1 MPDKPLDQALFDAE
15 EMNLKEIQLNPELL
29 KLISPA
35 QARKY
40 RVLPLQKKGSVL
52 QLVGVSPLTHGAIE
66 ELEYFTGCAI
76 GLVLGDSAEINKNLD
91 LHYGIQTS
99 IKNLIESLEQ
109 TEIAPL
115 HFSDFEQGIFSLE
128 HGSGP
133 IHQVLYLIFSQ
144 ALQDRAS
151 DIHFEPTDKDLL
163 VRFRVDGVL
172 HSIFHFSKQISPALV
187 SSIKLLAKLDIAEK
201 RRPLDGSFQLKI
213 DRRMV
218 DVRVSTFPV
227 FDGEK
232 VVVRLL
238 DKEGA
243 SLSLLDLGLT
253 GNTLL
258 QVKNLI
264 KKPHGIFLVTGPTGS
279 GKTTTLY
286 AVLNEL
292 KSPEK
297 NIMTI
302 EDPIEYHLDQVNQSQ
317 VNEKAG
323 LTFSTG
329 LRSFLRQDPDVML
342 VGEVRDTE
350 TAEIS
355 FQAALTGHLVLS
367 TLHTNDAPSSLVRL
381 ADMKVEPFLL
391 SSSLVGVLAQ
401 RLVRK
406 LCPYCLT
413 EYQPSDE
420 VLEWAKSVG
429 YDTNF
434 RHVKGAGCAH
444 CKNQGYKGRIGIFE
458 LMVPDEHLKQMILR
472 GEISNSAI
480 WDYCLKQGM
489 KTLRQ
494 DGFQKVTEQLTTLE
508 EIMRVAR

>member
-1 MPDKPLDQALFDAE
+1 MLDKALDQALFDAGE
-15 EMNLKEIQLNPELL
+15 VNLKEILLDHELL

-40 RVLPLQKKGSVL
+40 QVLPLQKKGQVL
-52 QLVGVSPLTHGAIE
+52 QLIGRTPLTHEAIE

-76 GLVLGDSAEINKNLD
+76 GLVLGSAEDIQKNLD
-91 LHYGIQTS
+91 MHYGIQTS
-99 IKNLIESLEQ
+99 IKNLVETLEQ
-109 TEIAPL
+109 SEIVPL
-115 HFSDFEQGIFSLE
+115 RFSDFEQGIFSLE

-172 HSIFHFSKQISPALV
+172 HNIFHFSKQISPALV

-213 DRRMV
+213 DRRRV

-238 DKEGA
+238 DKEGT

-253 GNTLL
+253 GETLT

-264 KKPHGIFLVTGPTGS
+264 KKPNGIFLVTGPTGS

-297 NIMTI
+297 NIVTI
-302 EDPIEYHLDQVNQSQ
+302 EDPIEYHLDQINQSQ

-342 VGEVRDTE
+342 VGEIRDTE

-391 SSSLVGVLAQ
+391 SSSLVAVLAQ

-413 EYQPSDE
+413 DYKPADE
-420 VLEWAKSVG
+420 VLEWAKALG
-429 YDTNF
+429 YDTKA
-434 RHVKGAGCAH
+434 RHIKGAGCTH

-458 LMVPDEHLKQMILR
+458 LMVPDENLKQMILR

-480 WDYCLKQGM
+480 RDYCLKLGM

-494 DGFQKVTEQLTTLE
+494 DGFQKVADQLTTLE
-508 EIMRVAR
+508 ELMRVAR

>member
-1 MPDKPLDQALFDAE
+1 
-15 EMNLKEIQLNPELL
+15 
-29 KLISPA
+29 
-35 QARKY
+35 
-40 RVLPLQKKGSVL
+40 L
-52 QLVGVSPLTHGAIE
+52 QLIGTSPLTQEALE

-76 GLVLGDSAEINKNLD
+76 GLVLGNAEEINQILD
-91 LHYGIQTS
+91 MHYGIQTS
-99 IKNLIESLEQ
+99 IKNLVEGLEQ
-109 TEIAPL
+109 TELTPL
-115 HFSDFEQGIFSLE
+115 RFSDFENGIFSLE

-133 IHQVLYLIFSQ
+133 VHQVLYLIFSQ

-151 DIHFEPTDKDLL
+151 DIHFEPTERDLQ

-172 HSIFHFSKQISPALV
+172 HSLFHFSKQISPALV

-238 DKEGA
+238 DKAGA
-243 SLSLLDLGLT
+243 SLSLLDLGLS
-253 GNTLL
+253 GDPLH

-264 KKPHGIFLVTGPTGS
+264 KKPYGIFLVTGPTGS

-286 AVLNEL
+286 AILNEL
-292 KSPEK
+292 KSSEK

-302 EDPIEYHLDQVNQSQ
+302 EDPIEYHLEQVNQSQ

-342 VGEVRDTE
+342 VGEIRDTE

-355 FQAALTGHLVLS
+355 FQAALTGHMVLS
-367 TLHTNDAPSSLVRL
+367 TLHTNDATSSLVRL

-413 EYQPSDE
+413 DYEPASE
-420 VLEWAKSVG
+420 VLEWAKANGWDLQQKS
-429 YDTNF
+429 YI
-434 RHVKGAGCAH
+434 KGAGCSH

-458 LMVPDEHLKQMILR
+458 LMIPDENLKQMILR
-472 GEISNSAI
+472 GEIANGSI
-480 WDYCLKQGM
+480 REYCLKQGM

-494 DGFQKVTEQLTTLE
+494 DGFEKVAAQYTTLE

>member
-1 MPDKPLDQALFDAE
+1 MLDKPLDQALFDAGE
-15 EMNLKEIQLNPELL
+15 VNLKEIQLDPELL

-238 DKEGA
+238 DKAGA
-243 SLSLLDLGLT
+243 PLSLLDLCLT

-264 KKPHGIFLVTGPTGS
+264 NTPHGIFLFTGPTGS
-279 GKTTTLY
+279 
-286 AVLNEL
+286 
-292 KSPEK
+292 
-297 NIMTI
+297 
-302 EDPIEYHLDQVNQSQ
+302 
-317 VNEKAG
+317 
-323 LTFSTG
+323 
-329 LRSFLRQDPDVML
+329 
-342 VGEVRDTE
+342 
-350 TAEIS
+350 
-355 FQAALTGHLVLS
+355 
-367 TLHTNDAPSSLVRL
+367 
-381 ADMKVEPFLL
+381 
-391 SSSLVGVLAQ
+391 
-401 RLVRK
+401 
-406 LCPYCLT
+406 
-413 EYQPSDE
+413 
-420 VLEWAKSVG
+420 
-429 YDTNF
+429 
-434 RHVKGAGCAH
+434 
-444 CKNQGYKGRIGIFE
+444 
-458 LMVPDEHLKQMILR
+458 
-472 GEISNSAI
+472 
-480 WDYCLKQGM
+480 
-489 KTLRQ
+489 
-494 DGFQKVTEQLTTLE
+494 
-508 EIMRVAR
+508 